1 MKGSEFVFD
10 YKYVEHNYVQL
21 LYYKCHKINSNRGGS
36 YIDSPDWIKNKK
48 GTINPI
54 NKKNSKSFQYSAT
67 VALNH
72 EEIAK
77 NPQRI
82 TKIKPFVNKRN
93 WKGINF
99 PSEKDNWKKIEKD
112 NITIAINILY
122 AKKEKIYPA
131 YDSKH
136 NSNREKQ
143 VILLMIS
150 NAKISPK
157 DAKLFPKDDDCFI
170 FQQKNYQHY

>member
-1 MKGSEFVFD
+1 MKGSEFAFD
-10 YKYVEHNYVQL
+10 CKYVEHNYVQL
-21 LYYKCHKINSNRGGS
+21 LYYKCHKIYSNRGGS

-82 TKIKPFVNKRN
+82 TKTKPFVNKRN

-99 PSEKDNWKKIEKD
+99 PSEKDDWKKFEK
-112 NITIAINILY
+112 NNTTIAINILY
-122 AKKEKIYPA
+122 AKMKKY
-131 YDSKH
+131 
-136 NSNREKQ
+136 
-143 VILLMIS
+143 ILLMFQNITQIVK
-150 NAKISPK
+150 N
-157 DAKLFPKDDDCFI
+157 KLFF
-170 FQQKNYQHY
+170 

>member
-10 YKYVEHNYVQL
+10 YNYVEQNYFQL

-48 GTINPI
+48 ETINPI

-93 WKGINF
+93 
-99 PSEKDNWKKIEKD
+99 
-112 NITIAINILY
+112 
-122 AKKEKIYPA
+122 
-131 YDSKH
+131 
-136 NSNREKQ
+136 
-143 VILLMIS
+143 
-150 NAKISPK
+150 
-157 DAKLFPKDDDCFI
+157 
-170 FQQKNYQHY
+170 